1 MEIRYEKHWSGWLN
15 RDMAIQNLRQLRQAC
30 DLYSLSGGAVLG
42 FESFKMVDYW
52 APWIESG
59 KCMVFS
65 IDTIDNESWAAI
77 GADNRW
83 RIENHEKWYHYVVDE
98 LVPYIRHVAGM
109 ANGHDQGIMTFGA
122 SMGAMHAANFYY
134 RRPDL
139 FDSCFAIS
147 GLYDNKEFFGDYCD
161 ELVYANCPLS
171 VLAEH
176 ARRPLLQGHLQQ
188 PEEPDRLRSGRV
200 GGAAAGIHPLAGHG
214 LLPEGH
220 PHPV

>member
-15 RDMAIQNLRQLRQAC
+15 RDMEFKIYGSCGKPVIFIPCQAGRFW
-30 DLYSLSGGAVLG
+30 D

-161 ELVYANCPLS
+161 ELVYANCPCLY
-171 VLAEH
+171 LQNMP
-176 ARRPLLQGHLQQ
+176 RPLLQGHLQQ